1 VEERIIVL
9 APRGRDA
16 EVIGKVLEKNQF
28 IVHIVEH
35 VNALIRA
42 IEVGASA
49 AIVAEEAIGPGD
61 LTRLASWLEGQ
72 EPWSDFPFVV
82 LVSKR
87 GAVKRQAD
95 ATFSDLG
102 NIVLLERPVNV
113 ATLKTATVASIRGRQ
128 RQYQA
133 RDIMADSLRASESL
147 RQSQAELLNLNEHLE
162 SRIRERTLA
171 LAQANDRLMNEAA
184 ELERV
189 QKTLI
194 HFQKMEAIG
203 QLTGGI
209 AHDFNNLLNVIQGNL
224 DLINILSKDDAVK
237 RRVDVAKRTCQ
248 RGAKLTGQLL
258 AFSRNQRLNLA
269 PIDVGQMFDEIREL
283 VLTSIGAQISLQ
295 MSNEKDCCLVMAD
308 ANQLEMALLNL
319 AINARDAMPSGG
331 ELEFTA
337 RRAHT
342 ALDILPQGEYGVIS
356 VRDSGTGIPSA
367 IIDKVFD
374 PFFTTKEVGKGTGL
388 GLSQVYGMAQ
398 QSGGMVQISSSAE
411 GTLIDIWL
419 KLAHSD
425 GVAGSGRAPDRTA
438 LSYGQGTI
446 LVVDDDPAVAAAMV
460 EMLEVLGYTVKAVN
474 SAVLALEAVTLDC
487 PDLMITDYL
496 MPGLTGAQLVEQ
508 VNECQPNLP
517 IIMVTGYAD
526 MHAIE
531 KVLGK
536 NKVLRKPFNLQ
547 ELARAVADRLA
558 EVKH

>member
-1 VEERIIVL
+1 MEERIIVL

-16 EVIGKVLEKNQF
+16 EVIGKVLESNKF
-28 IVHIVEH
+28 VVHIVEH
-35 VNALIRA
+35 VASLIKA
-42 IEVGASA
+42 IELGASA
-49 AIVAEEAIGPGD
+49 AIVAEEAMGPGD
-61 LTRLASWLEGQ
+61 LTRLTSWLDGQ

-87 GAVKRQAD
+87 GSAPRQAN

-133 RDIMADSLRASESL
+133 RDIMAQSLRASKSLQESK
-147 RQSQAELLNLNEHLE
+147 AELLNLNENLE
-162 SRIRERTLA
+162 SRIHERTLA

-189 QKTLI
+189 QKALI
-194 HFQKMEAIG
+194 QFQKMEAIG

-224 DLINILSKDDAVK
+224 DLINILTKDDMIK
-237 RRVDVAKRTCQ
+237 RRVDVAKKTCQ
-248 RGAKLTGQLL
+248 RGAKLTNQLL

-269 PIDVGQMFDEIREL
+269 PTDVERMFEEIREL
-283 VLTSIGAQISLQ
+283 VLTSIGAQITLR
-295 MSNEKDCCLVMAD
+295 MSIENNCCLVMAD

-331 ELEFTA
+331 VLEFTA
-337 RRAHT
+337 RRA
-342 ALDILPQGEYGVIS
+342 ANVLEILPPGEYGIIS

-411 GTLIDIWL
+411 GTMIEIWL
-419 KLAHSD
+419 RLANADS
-425 GVAGSGRAPDRTA
+425 VAPTGTEPSKTGLP
-438 LSYGQGTI
+438 YGHGNI
-446 LVVDDDPAVAAAMV
+446 LVVDDDPSVAAAMV

-474 SAVLALEAVTLDC
+474 SAVLALEAVALDC
-487 PDLMITDYL
+487 PDMMITDYL

-508 VNECQPNLP
+508 VNACQPDLP

-531 KVLGK
+531 KVIGK

-547 ELARAVADRLA
+547 ELASAVADRLA
-558 EVKH
+558 QDKK